1 MALKDKQSRFD
12 LVNGEN
18 PVSNMENQQGPTTYN
33 SLNGTSQSP
42 FSYNSKVDPADYM
55 VALLNQT
62 VNSSNTGQ
70 IYNPAPNQSDFQDLN
85 GATPSKYIDNLPQ

>member
-18 PVSNMENQQGPTTYN
+18 PVGNMENQQGDPLFNTQR
-33 SLNGTSQSP
+33 GTSNSP
-42 FSYNSKVDPADYM
+42 FESSDHMVD
-55 VALLNQT
+55 LLTQT

-85 GATPSKYIDNLPQ
+85 GTMPSKYTDNLPQ

>member
-18 PVSNMENQQGPTTYN
+18 PVGNMENQQGDPLFNTQR
-33 SLNGTSQSP
+33 GTSNSP
-42 FSYNSKVDPADYM
+42 FESADHMVD
-55 VALLNQT
+55 LLTQT

-85 GATPSKYIDNLPQ
+85 GTMPSKYTDNLPQ

>member
-1 MALKDKQSRFD
+1 MALKDKQSQFD

-18 PVSNMENQQGPTTYN
+18 PVGNMENQQGDPLFNTQR
-33 SLNGTSQSP
+33 GTSNSP
-42 FSYNSKVDPADYM
+42 FESADHMVD
-55 VALLNQT
+55 LLTQT

-85 GATPSKYIDNLPQ
+85 GTTPSKYTDNLPQ